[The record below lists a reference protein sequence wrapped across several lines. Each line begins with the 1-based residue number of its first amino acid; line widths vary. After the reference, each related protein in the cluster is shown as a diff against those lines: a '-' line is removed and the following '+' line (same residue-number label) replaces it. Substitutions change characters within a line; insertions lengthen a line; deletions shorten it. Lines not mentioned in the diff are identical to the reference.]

1 MHTLEM
7 LSYFPS
13 FFFLFFSHF
22 NFIEKY
28 FLPLLLP
35 VSVEFYVH
43 FFVVD
48 WRACH
53 QMTIYTLQLWKQK
66 AQKKYR
72 AKYSMA
78 LHSSFRFFTLQS
90 NMVDCVN
97 LKEQTTLV
105 VNWRQIATEKKWI
118 IIINSNTHRATTTN
132 GKEKEQW

>member
-1 MHTLEM
+1 MTEYFWCISKFVVLKSMQSRKKCMKLQKLFFGIFLSKWMRVFVMYFANIFFVLLNWNLFRVAGAFSPMHTLEM

-53 QMTIYTLQLWKQK
+53 QMTIYTLQLWK
-66 AQKKYR
+66 
-72 AKYSMA
+72 
-78 LHSSFRFFTLQS
+78 
-90 NMVDCVN
+90 
-97 LKEQTTLV
+97 
-105 VNWRQIATEKKWI
+105 
-118 IIINSNTHRATTTN
+118 
-132 GKEKEQW
+132 